1 VLDLVFQCVL
11 DDACNTTAR
20 RRGGCFYA
28 SVCFLCNVG
37 SVAARLCG
45 LASYLQPFAYIATC
59 CACTSAPRLR
69 ARARHL
75 SLPRKARSPCAHTL
89 IFLLFSQHTTSDN
102 NNSDHDDHAA
112 PPLLRG
118 DFVFGESLADG
129 GRRAAIVDARLRARG
144 DDGADR
150 ALPATR
156 LRMSADL
163 PSFGVGRRGVL
174 DEARFERHLQ
184 SRVNGRIVPRVVV
197 RLSKLCRYVQ
207 PAADKDAELLP
218 ALLEYDKTVQMFA
231 HMRTRAVSFATDRA
245 YLESIKHGISF
256 FVLNRGDPS
265 LGVDVDML
273 QRLHAAE
280 DAYSFLLKRVRKA
293 YKLEPKLSTDL
304 EHLRAANV
312 WLEDPRDLIQIMKK
326 SDEDHERLWRLVMRK
341 QAVTQVQF
349 AALRQH
355 LVVRLYVYGKVARPG
370 AWAGLC
376 HSDVTDVTTVVRNN
390 VAFVSA
396 RAGKTA
402 LTYGLCS
409 LPLNAKLRRL
419 LNRHRLELQPLL
431 AATLGRA
438 VHATR
443 ADGSIVDRVLLST
456 GAAVPKVNTVFGG
469 IGTDVSKF
477 FVKFA
482 GKHITTNLLAS
493 FQRTW
498 ASRSCSAKE
507 LAWMDY
513 SRTHSRGVAEQSY
526 LKLSA
531 VDAAEQSY
539 NICNSLV
546 MAHAN
551 VAVGGRRRGGE
562 RVDAA
567 RVERLE
573 EEADA
578 ADDVAVAQHELR
590 ERGAAAH
597 RREDAA
603 ADGDDD
609 EQHELHELRKRG
621 ADAHRRDDAADGD
634 DADEQQHH
642 HERHGGDAEL
652 RRQHAKR
659 QRLELGHRA
668 QHQRLDDRR
677 RVGDAQLLDDGSTS
691 EDSADAAAAANVDGA
706 YFAQLPLDASDR
718 RDGHAYV
725 VNGRVR
731 QWREGRDG
739 RGRLFCTL
747 HDKRADNCKSAHCV
761 SGSPRRKRKREA
773 R

>member
-1 VLDLVFQCVL
+1 V
-11 DDACNTTAR
+11 
-20 RRGGCFYA
+20 
-28 SVCFLCNVG
+28 
-37 SVAARLCG
+37 
-45 LASYLQPFAYIATC
+45 P
-59 CACTSAPRLR
+59 
-69 ARARHL
+69 
-75 SLPRKARSPCAHTL
+75 
-89 IFLLFSQHTTSDN
+89 
-102 NNSDHDDHAA
+102 
-112 PPLLRG
+112 
-118 DFVFGESLADG
+118 GESLADG

-144 DDGADR
+144 VDGANQ
-150 ALPATR
+150 AAPAAR

-163 PSFGVGRRGVL
+163 PSFDVGRRGVL
-174 DEARFERHLQ
+174 DEPRFERHLQ
-184 SRVNGRIVPRVVV
+184 SRVNARIVPRVVA
-197 RLSKLCRYVQ
+197 RLAKLCRFVQ
-207 PAADKDAELLP
+207 LAVDEDAQLLP
-218 ALLEYDKTVQMFA
+218 ALLEYDKVVQLFA

-245 YLESIKHGISF
+245 YLDSVKHAISF
-256 FVLNRGDPS
+256 FVLNRGDPT
-265 LGVDVDML
+265 LGVDVDTL
-273 QRLHAAE
+273 QRLRAAE
-280 DAYSFLLKRVRKA
+280 DAYSFLLTRVHKA

-312 WLEDPRDLIQIMKK
+312 WLEDPRDLIEIMKK
-326 SDEDHERLWRLVMRK
+326 SDEDHERLWRLVLRK
-341 QAVTQVQF
+341 HAVTQVQF

-355 LVVRLYVYGKVARPG
+355 LVVRLYVYGKVTRPT

-376 HSDVTDVTTVVRNN
+376 HSDITDVTTVVRNN

-431 AATLGRA
+431 ATTLGRA

-443 ADGSIVDRVLLST
+443 ADGSVVDRVLLST
-456 GAAVPKVNTVFGG
+456 GAAVPKVATVFGG

-507 LAWMDY
+507 LAWIDY

-551 VAVGGRRRGGE
+551 VGLGGRRRGGE
-562 RVDAA
+562 RVHAA

-578 ADDVAVAQHELR
+578 ADDEAVAQHELR
-590 ERGAAAH
+590 ELAAN
-597 RREDAA
+597 
-603 ADGDDD
+603 
-609 EQHELHELRKRG
+609 
-621 ADAHRRDDAADGD
+621 AHRRDDAADDD
-634 DADEQQHH
+634 DADEQQQHH
-642 HERHGGDAEL
+642 QRHGGDGHGGDAEL
-652 RRQHAKR
+652 RRLHAVR
-659 QRLELGHRA
+659 QRVELGHRA
-668 QHQRLDDRR
+668 QHQRLDERR

-706 YFAQLPLDASDR
+706 YFAQLPLDANDR

-761 SGSPRRKRKREA
+761 TGSPRRKRKRQA